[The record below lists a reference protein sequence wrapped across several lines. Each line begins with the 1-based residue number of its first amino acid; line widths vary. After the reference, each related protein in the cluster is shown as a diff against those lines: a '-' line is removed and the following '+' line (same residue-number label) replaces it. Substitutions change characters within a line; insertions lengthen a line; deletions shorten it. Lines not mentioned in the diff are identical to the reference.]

1 MKINLTKFQADFEG
15 KTSPLQSKLP
25 QVRLYEMDLST
36 YAAKQEE
43 LVDED
48 EMKASFTKACTLN
61 TTKDGL
67 RAPGFWTGFYQALAG
82 NGFNVNLEG
91 FALSNAVGST
101 DCIMQFLPGSCT
113 KLAAGFIAE
122 IASAQLGKLY
132 DVLVINGDT
141 TSNAKAEQ
149 MANDAIEA
157 AAKVG
162 RKVWII
168 SQGMAAR
175 SFSVPAIDTVLL
187 TYDGGDLGATLQKL
201 SRALTAGRDDK
212 VGHIVSIAVDPNRD
226 DKVASIVLDAAA
238 KAAEQNGSDLKDEL
252 KRAYATFPLFSVD
265 ADGCK
270 IPLTEDAYIERAMSL
285 NASLPLTI
293 NRSNLFTLDC
303 DVAIDLANQII
314 KKVNRGSRAGEKEA
328 GIKGKRYIQDTKRG
342 SKSDGDDYEK
352 AANLIA
358 RQLDGFV
365 HNLDLIRWM
374 VDTDQPQL
382 SDILDYGDTCVD
394 YFVESVGMTPDL
406 VREFLAAGLLR
417 QSWVDAV
424 LLKVDS

>member
-1 MKINLTKFQADFEG
+1 MKINLTKFQTDFKG
-15 KTSPLQSKLP
+15 QTSPLQTKLP
-25 QVRLYEMDLST
+25 QVRLYEMDLSA

-48 EMKASFTKACTLN
+48 EMKASFTKACTPN

-82 NGFNVNLEG
+82 TKWDLEG

-101 DCIMQFLPGSCT
+101 NCVMQFLPGSCT
-113 KLAAGFIAE
+113 KVAAAFVAE

-132 DVLVINGDT
+132 DVVVLNGDN
-141 TSNAKAEQ
+141 TSNAKAERL
-149 MANDAIEA
+149 ALDSVEA
-157 AAKVG
+157 AAKEG
-162 RKVWII
+162 RKVWFI

-187 TYDGGDLGATLQKL
+187 TYDAGDLGATLQKL
-201 SRALTAGRDDK
+201 SRALTSGKDDK
-212 VGHIVSIAVDPNRD
+212 VGHIVSIAIDPNRE
-226 DKVASIVLDAAA
+226 DKVAAIVLDAAA
-238 KAAEQNGSDLKDEL
+238 KAAEQNGTDLKDEL

-270 IPLTEDAYIERAMSL
+270 LPLTEDAYIERAMSL
-285 NASLPLTI
+285 DASLPLTI
-293 NRSNLFTLDC
+293 NRSSLLTLND
-303 DVAIDLANQII
+303 DVAIDFANQIT
-314 KKVNRGSRAGEKEA
+314 KKVKRGSRAGEKEA
-328 GIKGKRYIQDTKRG
+328 GIKGKRYIQDAKKGR
-342 SKSDGDDYEK
+342 KSEVNDHEQ
-352 AANLIA
+352 AVNLIA

-394 YFVESVGMTPDL
+394 YFVESVGMTPSL

-424 LLKVDS
+424 LLKVDG

>member
-1 MKINLTKFQADFEG
+1 MKINLTKFTADFKG
-15 KTSPLQSKLP
+15 QTSPLQSKLP
-25 QVRLYEMDLST
+25 QVRLYEMDLSE

-67 RAPGFWTGFYQALAG
+67 RAPGFWAGFYSAMTGANWDLQ
-82 NGFNVNLEG
+82 G

-113 KLAAGFIAE
+113 KVAASLIAE
-122 IASAQLGKLY
+122 IASAELGKLY
-132 DVLVINGDT
+132 DVIVLNGDK
-141 TSNAKAEQ
+141 TSNAKAERLAQ
-149 MANDAIEA
+149 DSIKA
-157 AAKVG
+157 AAREG
-162 RKVWII
+162 RKVWFI
-168 SQGMAAR
+168 SQGMASR
-175 SFSVPAIDTVLL
+175 SFSVPEIDTVLL
-187 TYDGGDLGATLQKL
+187 TYDAGDLGATLQKL
-201 SRALTAGRDDK
+201 SRCLTCGQDAK
-212 VGHIVSIAVDPNRD
+212 VGHVVSIAIDPNRE
-226 DKVASIVLDAAA
+226 DKVAAIVLDAAA
-238 KAAEQNGSDLKDEL
+238 KAAEQNDTDLKDEL

-270 IPLTEDAYIERAMSL
+270 VPLTEDAYIERAMSL

-293 NRSNLFTLDC
+293 NRSNLFTLDY
-303 DVAIDLANQII
+303 DLALELADQIV
-314 KKVNRGSRAGEKEA
+314 KKVSRGSRAGEKEA
-328 GIKGKRYIQDTKRG
+328 GTKGKRYIQDSKKG
-342 SKSDGDDYEK
+342 SKAEGNEHEQ
-352 AANLIA
+352 AVNTIA

-382 SDILDYGDTCVD
+382 SDILAVGDTCVD

-406 VREFLAAGLLR
+406 VREFLSAGLLR
-417 QSWVDAV
+417 QSWIDAV